1 MVLHEFQGETGLLLR
16 YEGKVGISLG
26 SKRGIRP
33 QLEIRWVT
41 QGSSRVVASN
51 SGILSSFDGSLSEQL
66 ELHKG
71 SEVSYQVLRGNLGLL
86 SRSCRG
92 KGPHLV
98 LKGESCG
105 FSRVVAGSFGFLST
119 CDGAL
124 RETLVLTQGSQD
136 SFELRGEV
144 QDCSR
149 VTAGESGHI
158 SHLRG
163 DVMVF
168 LQLLQEALAFSQI
181 ATGTSGSLS
190 CCLRE
195 VRPPFKLGG
204 APQDS
209 SRVAVGE

>member
-16 YEGKVGISLG
+16 CEGKVGISLG

-98 LKGESCG
+98 LKGESRG

-124 RETLVLTQGSQD
+124 RETLLLTQGSQD
-136 SFELRGEV
+136 SFEL
-144 QDCSR
+144 
-149 VTAGESGHI
+149 
-158 SHLRG
+158 
-163 DVMVF
+163 
-168 LQLLQEALAFSQI
+168 
-181 ATGTSGSLS
+181 
-190 CCLRE
+190 
-195 VRPPFKLGG
+195 
-204 APQDS
+204 
-209 SRVAVGE
+209 